1 MPDFADDTSTE
12 LERKV
17 AWLKWVA
24 LVETV
29 SYAIL
34 LFFWLGGNDIGTKLT
49 GAIHGQIFLLFAAMV
64 FGVRKP
70 MGWTWG
76 FFAVAVLTGPIGAVV
91 VYSRILREGVPEELR
106 AMPVPRPVDA

>member
-1 MPDFADDTSTE
+1 MADFADDTSTE

-29 SYAIL
+29 SYATL
-34 LFFWLGGNDIGTKLT
+34 LCFWISGNDIATKLT

-64 FGVRKP
+64 FGVRRP
-70 MGWTWG
+70 MRWTWG
-76 FFAVAVLTGPIGAVV
+76 FFAVAVLTGPIGAIVV
-91 VYSRILREGVPEELR
+91 WSRILREGVPEELR
-106 AMPVPRPVDA
+106 STPVPRPVGA